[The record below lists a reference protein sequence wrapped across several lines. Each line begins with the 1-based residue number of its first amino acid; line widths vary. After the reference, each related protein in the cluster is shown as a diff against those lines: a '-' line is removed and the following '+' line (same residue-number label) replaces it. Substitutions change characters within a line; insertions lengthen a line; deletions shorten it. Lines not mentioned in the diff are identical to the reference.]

1 MVMVI
6 TYSLVIFFYNLFLCH
21 PVEFLWD
28 HTIEG
33 GSCAPGALGSSYA
46 LSALA
51 IVSDFLFALLP
62 APLILLVKMNMTTKI
77 SAFGVLSFG
86 IV

>member
-6 TYSLVIFFYNLFLCH
+6 IYSLVIFFYNVFLCH
-21 PVEFLWD
+21 PVEFSWD

-33 GSCAPGALGSSYA
+33 GSCAPGALGSSYT

-62 APLILLVKMNMTTKI
+62 VPLIWSLKLNMTTKI
-77 SAFGVLSFG
+77 SAFAVLSFG
-86 IV
+86 IL